1 MRVQCPTCLEEFT
14 PEDDLQCPP
23 CGHVFHRHCV
33 QEWFDYKRAGGDRP
47 DCPQCRKVTNV
58 NKLMKI
64 YLAEAECDS
73 HDDREK
79 DLYRQ
84 IEEIKYKLEFK
95 EGENNS
101 LIDKVEDLESRL
113 NEKAEELNKSQI
125 ETNRNKKDKKVLNQK
140 LQKLESEREE
150 IENLLEKWTKS
161 KRMLLELEEKQGQLK
176 MKLRET
182 EIQKNEHE
190 KRHKEA
196 DKGRKKAEDDLRECW
211 EMLRK
216 LHIQNNTL
224 EVELVK
230 LADVNKFLKKEL
242 KFIKKELI
250 SLEEEQ
256 EPTLRM
262 KSREAEIHRKEKE
275 FKGKENK
282 YIFIVTVAQCLMA
295 FLLYLCGSEE
305 WFHSLVSH
313 IMGILGLLL
322 YDVYYA
328 RFAPGKK

>member
-33 QEWFDYKRAGGDRP
+33 QEWFDCKRAGGHRP

-58 NKLMKI
+58 NKLMKV
-64 YLAEAECDS
+64 YLAKAEFDS

-79 DLYRQ
+79 DFYSQ
-84 IEEIKYKLEFK
+84 IEEFKYKLEFK

-101 LIDKVEDLESRL
+101 LMDKVEDLESRL
-113 NEKAEELNKSQI
+113 NEKAEQLNKSQI

-150 IENLLEKWTKS
+150 IENLQDKWTKS

-182 EIQKNEHE
+182 ESQKNEDD
-190 KRHKEA
+190 KRRKEA
-196 DKGRKKAEDDLRECW
+196 DKGRKEAEDCLSILNKMYW
-211 EMLRK
+211 E
-216 LHIQNNTL
+216 LHSKYKTL
-224 EVELVK
+224 EVKQVK
-230 LADVNKFLKKEL
+230 LTDVNKFL
-242 KFIKKELI
+242 KKELI

-262 KSREAEIHRKEKE
+262 KSREEEIQRKEK
-275 FKGKENK
+275 KLQGKEIK
-282 YIFIVTVAQCLMA
+282 HIVIEVVALCVIVSMA
-295 FLLYLCGSEE
+295 FLLGSD
-305 WFHSLVSH
+305 
-313 IMGILGLLL
+313 LGYMLGSMFLAVLL
-322 YDVYYA
+322 YEGYDDK
-328 RFAPGKK
+328 FAPE

>member
-1 MRVQCPTCLEEFT
+1 MRVQCPMCLEEFT

-33 QEWFDYKRAGGDRP
+33 QEWFDCKRAGGDRP

-64 YLAEAECDS
+64 YPAEAECDS

-113 NEKAEELNKSQI
+113 NEKAEQLNKSQI

-150 IENLLEKWTKS
+150 IGNKYSNNAASVILE
-161 KRMLLELEEKQGQLK
+161 
-176 MKLRET
+176 
-182 EIQKNEHE
+182 
-190 KRHKEA
+190 
-196 DKGRKKAEDDLRECW
+196 
-211 EMLRK
+211 
-216 LHIQNNTL
+216 
-224 EVELVK
+224 
-230 LADVNKFLKKEL
+230 
-242 KFIKKELI
+242 
-250 SLEEEQ
+250 
-256 EPTLRM
+256 
-262 KSREAEIHRKEKE
+262 
-275 FKGKENK
+275 
-282 YIFIVTVAQCLMA
+282 YIFIVTVVQCFMA

-313 IMGILGLLL
+313 IMGILGSLF
-322 YDVYYA
+322 YCA